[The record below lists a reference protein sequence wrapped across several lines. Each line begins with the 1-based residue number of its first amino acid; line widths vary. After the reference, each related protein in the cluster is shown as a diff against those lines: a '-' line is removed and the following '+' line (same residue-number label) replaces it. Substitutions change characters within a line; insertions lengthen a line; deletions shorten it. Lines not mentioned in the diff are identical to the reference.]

1 MIRIVGVAFAFF
13 LIRTCARRHQFHQ
26 GSDLSQ
32 QGERACAQ
40 STFCWIEMILG
51 TKQLVPLHS
60 ANAEAIV
67 SPAPCNVGMEQ
78 SMPRRRY
85 QRGRIISRGKRRK
98 VWVGIF
104 REDRMKPDG
113 TIHRARRSVVLG
125 TLKHMSK
132 LQAVKAFDP
141 YLDAVNLVAAPKLK
155 AGRSLKNFVEEW
167 KDNVASMLKPSTVR
181 AAESHL
187 RTHILPVMGDLSLTA
202 ISTRNVQ
209 TFVSALAAK
218 GLTRKS
224 CDNVL
229 QTLSGLLRTAKA
241 WGYVPAVFDRS
252 ALSLPREREKQE
264 ARFFTAEQV
273 KRIINASEE
282 PYSTLWA
289 VLGLTGC
296 RAGEVFALKR
306 SDMDFEK
313 RVIRIRRT
321 LDAATRQMHAPKS
334 KSSSAD
340 LPMPEM
346 LEKRLRKFLANYWRK
361 NEADLLFCNK
371 VGKPM
376 VRNKVALKLQDT
388 LKELGIERAAL
399 HAFRHMA
406 ASELIENG
414 VSPSVV
420 QRQMRHS
427 DSRITL
433 QKYAHVIGDAQ
444 RRAVDSLAGRVLEL
458 TP

>member
-1 MIRIVGVAFAFF
+1 V
-13 LIRTCARRHQFHQ
+13 LSTLSLPNPDEKTETPEC
-26 GSDLSQ
+26 GSAPSRDVSVTS
-32 QGERACAQ
+32 GI
-40 STFCWIEMILG
+40 T
-51 TKQLVPLHS
+51 
-60 ANAEAIV
+60 NAIV
-67 SPAPCNVGMEQ
+67 SSAPCNVGMEQ

-85 QRGRIISRGKRRK
+85 QRGRIISRGKKRK
-98 VWVGIF
+98 VWIGIF
-104 REDRMKPDG
+104 REDRVKADG

-125 TLKHMSK
+125 TVKHVTK
-132 LQAVKAFDP
+132 LQAIEALRP
-141 YLDAVNLVAAPKLK
+141 YLDAVNLVAIPRAK
-155 AGRSLKNFVEEW
+155 AGRTLKNFVEEW
-167 KDNVASMLKPSTVR
+167 KHNVAPTLKPSTVR

-187 RTHILPVMGDLSLTA
+187 RTHILPTMGEMSLAA
-202 ISTRNVQ
+202 INTRNVQ
-209 TFVSALAAK
+209 AFISALTAK

-241 WGYVPAVFDRS
+241 WGYIPAVFDRS
-252 ALSLPREREKQE
+252 ALSLPREGEKQE
-264 ARFFTAEQV
+264 ERFFTAEQV
-273 KRIINASEE
+273 KQIINASEE

-306 SDMDFEK
+306 TDIDFEK

-334 KSSSAD
+334 RCSSAD
-340 LPMPEM
+340 LPIPDA
-346 LEKRLRKFLANYWRK
+346 LAKRLRTFLAKHWRE

-376 VRNKVALKLQDT
+376 VRNKVALKLQAT
-388 LKELGIERAAL
+388 LQDLGIERAAL

-406 ASELIENG
+406 SSELIENG
-414 VSPSVV
+414 VAPSVV

-427 DSRITL
+427 DARITL

-444 RRAVDSLAGRVLEL
+444 RRAVDSLASRVLEL
-458 TP
+458 TR

>member
-1 MIRIVGVAFAFF
+1 MDAFTSSTNPDTSREIASIV
-13 LIRTCARRHQFHQ
+13 
-26 GSDLSQ
+26 
-32 QGERACAQ
+32 
-40 STFCWIEMILG
+40 
-51 TKQLVPLHS
+51 
-60 ANAEAIV
+60 V
-67 SPAPCNVGMEQ
+67 SSLPAPLNVGMEK

-85 QRGRIISRGKRRK
+85 QRGRIISRGKQRK

-104 REDRMKPDG
+104 REDRVKDDG
-113 TIHRARRSVVLG
+113 TIHRARRSIVLG
-125 TLKHMSK
+125 TVKHLSK
-132 LQAVKAFDP
+132 LQAIEALRP
-141 YLDAVNLVAAPKLK
+141 YLDAVNLMAIPKAK
-155 AGRSLKNFVEEW
+155 AGRTLKNFVEEW
-167 KDNVASMLKPSTVR
+167 KSSVAPTLKPSTVR

-187 RTHILPVMGDLSLTA
+187 RTHIIPTMGEMPLAA
-202 ISTRNVQ
+202 INTRNVQ
-209 TFVSALAAK
+209 AFISALTAK

-229 QTLSGLLRTAKA
+229 QTLSGLLKTAKA
-241 WGYVPAVFDRS
+241 WGYILSLFDRS

-264 ARFFTAEQV
+264 ERFFTAEQV
-273 KRIINASEE
+273 KQIINASEE

-296 RAGEVFALKR
+296 RAGEVFGLKR
-306 SDMDFEK
+306 SDIDFEK

-334 KSSSAD
+334 RSSSAD
-340 LPMPEM
+340 LPMPEA
-346 LEKRLRKFLANYWRK
+346 LGKRLRIFLAQYWRE
-361 NEADLLFCNK
+361 NEADLLFSNK
-371 VGKPM
+371 AGRPM
-376 VRNKVALKLQDT
+376 VRNKVALRLQET
-388 LKELGIERAAL
+388 LKDLGIERAAL
-399 HAFRHMA
+399 HAFRHMT
-406 ASELIENG
+406 ASEMIDNG
-414 VSPSVV
+414 EVPSVV

>member
-1 MIRIVGVAFAFF
+1 V
-13 LIRTCARRHQFHQ
+13 
-26 GSDLSQ
+26 
-32 QGERACAQ
+32 
-40 STFCWIEMILG
+40 
-51 TKQLVPLHS
+51 
-60 ANAEAIV
+60 
-67 SPAPCNVGMEQ
+67 
-78 SMPRRRY
+78 
-85 QRGRIISRGKRRK
+85 
-98 VWVGIF
+98 
-104 REDRMKPDG
+104 
-113 TIHRARRSVVLG
+113 
-125 TLKHMSK
+125 KHVSK
-132 LQAVKAFDP
+132 LQAIEALRP
-141 YLDAVNLVAAPKLK
+141 YLDAVNLVAMPKPK
-155 AGRSLKNFVEEW
+155 AGRTLKNFVGEW
-167 KDNVASMLKPSTVR
+167 KHNVAPTLKPSTVR

-187 RTHILPVMGDLSLTA
+187 RTHILPAMGEMSLTA

-209 TFVSALAAK
+209 AFISALAAK

-241 WGYVPAVFDRS
+241 WGYIPAVFDRS
-252 ALSLPREREKQE
+252 ALSLPREGEKQE
-264 ARFFTAEQV
+264 ERFFTAEQV
-273 KRIINASEE
+273 KQIINASEE

-296 RAGEVFALKR
+296 RAGEVFALRR
-306 SDMDFEK
+306 SDLDFEK

-321 LDAATRQMHAPKS
+321 LDAATGQMHAPKS
-334 KSSSAD
+334 RSSSAD
-340 LPMPEM
+340 LPMPDA
-346 LEKRLRKFLANYWRK
+346 LQTRLRTFLAKHWRE

-376 VRNKVALKLQDT
+376 VRNKVAVKLQDT
-388 LKELGIERAAL
+388 LKDLGIERAAL

-414 VSPSVV
+414 VAPSVV

-458 TP
+458 TR

>member
-1 MIRIVGVAFAFF
+1 M
-13 LIRTCARRHQFHQ
+13 
-26 GSDLSQ
+26 SSPPLSVNTANNS
-32 QGERACAQ
+32 EPSQ
-40 STFCWIEMILG
+40 SATRQHAV
-51 TKQLVPLHS
+51 TTLHT
-60 ANAEAIV
+60 NAIV

-85 QRGRIISRGKRRK
+85 QRGRIISRGKKRK

-125 TLKHMSK
+125 TVKHVSK
-132 LQAVKAFDP
+132 LQAIEALKP
-141 YLDAVNLVAAPKLK
+141 YLDAVNLVAMPKPK
-155 AGRSLKNFVEEW
+155 AGRTLKNFLEEW
-167 KDNVASMLKPSTVR
+167 KHNVAPTLKPSTVR

-187 RTHILPVMGDLSLTA
+187 RTHILPTMGETSLTA
-202 ISTRNVQ
+202 INTRNVQ
-209 TFVSALAAK
+209 AFISALTAK
-218 GLTRKS
+218 GLTRKT

-241 WGYVPAVFDRS
+241 WGYIPAVFDRS
-252 ALSLPREREKQE
+252 ALSLPREGEKQE
-264 ARFFTAEQV
+264 ERFFTAEQV
-273 KRIINASEE
+273 KQIINASEE

-289 VLGLTGC
+289 VLSLTGC

-306 SDMDFEK
+306 TDLDFEK

-334 KSSSAD
+334 RSSSAD
-340 LPMPEM
+340 LPMPDA
-346 LEKRLRKFLANYWRK
+346 LANRLLMFLAQRWRE

-388 LKELGIERAAL
+388 LKDLGIERAAL

-414 VSPSVV
+414 VAPSVV

-458 TP
+458 TR

>member
-1 MIRIVGVAFAFF
+1 
-13 LIRTCARRHQFHQ
+13 
-26 GSDLSQ
+26 
-32 QGERACAQ
+32 
-40 STFCWIEMILG
+40 
-51 TKQLVPLHS
+51 
-60 ANAEAIV
+60 
-67 SPAPCNVGMEQ
+67 MEQ

-85 QRGRIISRGKRRK
+85 QRGRIISRGKKRK

-104 REDRMKPDG
+104 REDRVKPDG

-125 TLKHMSK
+125 TVKHVSK
-132 LQAVKAFDP
+132 LQAIEALRP
-141 YLDAVNLVAAPKLK
+141 YLDAVNLVAIPRTK
-155 AGRSLKNFVEEW
+155 AGRTLKNFVEEW
-167 KDNVASMLKPSTVR
+167 KHNVAPTLKPSTVR

-187 RTHILPVMGDLSLTA
+187 RTHIFPMMGEMSLTA
-202 ISTRNVQ
+202 INTRNVQ
-209 TFVSALAAK
+209 AFISALTAK
-218 GLTRKS
+218 GLTRKT

-229 QTLSGLLRTAKA
+229 QTLSGLLRMAKA
-241 WGYVPAVFDRS
+241 WGYIPAVFDRS
-252 ALSLPREREKQE
+252 ALSLPREGEKQE
-264 ARFFTAEQV
+264 ERFFTAAQV
-273 KRIINASEE
+273 KQIINASEE

-289 VLGLTGC
+289 VLSLTGC

-306 SDMDFEK
+306 TDLDFEK

-321 LDAATRQMHAPKS
+321 LDAATRLMHAPKS
-334 KSSSAD
+334 RSSSAD
-340 LPMPEM
+340 LPMPEA
-346 LEKRLRKFLANYWRK
+346 LAKRLHMFLAQRWRE

-376 VRNKVALKLQDT
+376 VRNKVALKLQGT
-388 LKELGIERAAL
+388 LKDLGIERAAL

-414 VSPSVV
+414 VAPSVV

-458 TP
+458 TR